1 MPKRQQSILDR
12 YMTGHLSTSEC
23 REFKCG
29 AALIQW
35 RVGALVPTRKA
46 IERFLAE
53 SNEPRSRARE
63 MAIFITTRIR
73 NRCGELER
81 DLA

>member
-1 MPKRQQSILDR
+1 
-12 YMTGHLSTSEC
+12 MTGDLSTAEC
-23 REFKCG
+23 REFTCG

-46 IERFLAE
+46 IERWLVEA
-53 SNEPRSRARE
+53 NEPQSRARE

-81 DLA
+81 EFA